1 MSDSAF
7 GQGEEGDPGAPGENG
22 SGWRETGEE
31 FDSLRS
37 SFRSSYR
44 EGADGGPSREQV
56 ADAFGILAGAIAHMV
71 AGAGNTLKD
80 PAVKSQVHKTTRT
93 AATTI
98 ATTFSEWAAEL
109 RRRLEKRPEPRQ
121 GPGSEGDSP
130 AGQDPLGP

>member
-1 MSDSAF
+1 MGDSAF
-7 GQGEEGDPGAPGENG
+7 GQGEAGDHGAPGENG

-31 FDSLRS
+31 FDYLRS

-44 EGADGGPSREQV
+44 EGADGGPSREEV

-80 PAVKSQVHKTTRT
+80 PAVKSQVQKTTRT

-98 ATTFSEWAAEL
+98 AATFSEWAAEL
-109 RRRLEKRPEPRQ
+109 RRRLEKRPESE
-121 GPGSEGDSP
+121 PGSPGEGDSP
-130 AGQDPLGP
+130 AGQDPPGS